1 MNLNAQEYLAK
12 LLANED
18 ITVRRGQFETASFDV
33 VNRVLNLPIWKDRGK
48 DVNDLMIGHEVGH
61 ALYTPVEGWH
71 DCEEEI
77 PGVPRSLINI
87 IEDIRIEAKIQ
98 ETYPG
103 IVRAFTKGY
112 KVLFEDGFFGPESK
126 FANYNF
132 ADRLNIHAKGR
143 SLSTVEF
150 SAEEMPYLNMA
161 MNVKT
166 WEDVLAAAKAIA
178 EFMDVKK
185 SEEEDD
191 MKGEDESGDNGAA
204 NDGAGESDSGAPS
217 DSEGKTEDK
226 KEAKDE
232 VSEGEGEKAEIEETT
247 KSAGDDYSE
256 TEEIFRAKY
265 KEMQFDQTDD
275 ERPVY
280 FNGISKKHVKE
291 IVIRYEELHE
301 QRTAERCHDF
311 YTNNKANEE
320 FVDFMKSN
328 KRKVQAMV
336 REFERKK
343 AAYEYSRTQ
352 TAKKGSIDVNR
363 IHQYQY
369 SEDIFQ
375 TVEHLAQ
382 AKSHGVVAM
391 IDWSGSMMDIFGDV
405 IKQAITLS
413 EFCKAVNIPFE
424 FYTFTTRDRYSKKEI
439 ELEPGDFY
447 NLGQIKI
454 VEVLSSRLNKHTLSQ
469 AQRELFAVSF
479 KHSRWYISSGEPCA
493 ADNFGGTPFIESA
506 LVMNHLIKA
515 FNRRTGVQ
523 KTNMFWLTDGD
534 AQAIEVKDSYLG
546 YKDKAIINVDGE
558 LVEFDHGNTKL
569 IADGIVDTI
578 RKQTGCKNIHLFL
591 APGNYEFKHGL
602 NRVTGTA
609 YENYHQTKKEIKEFR
624 KTGIK
629 PFYNVCGYDL
639 FAIIKV
645 GDKDQDDTFTVKD
658 KKNGEAATLADIKR
672 QFKNFSSTKRHEKK
686 FVHVLTQ
693 EVAA

>member
-18 ITVRRGQFETASFDV
+18 ITVNRGNFETASFDV

-61 ALYTPVEGWH
+61 ALYTPVGGWH
-71 DCEEEI
+71 DCEDEI

-87 IEDIRIEAKIQ
+87 VEDIRIEAKIQ

-112 KVLFEDGFFGPESK
+112 KVLFEDGFFGDESK
-126 FANYNF
+126 FAGYNF

-150 SAEEMPYLNMA
+150 SEEEIPYLNMA

-166 WEDVLAAAKAIA
+166 WEDVLQAAKAIA
-178 EFMDVKK
+178 EYMDTKR

-191 MKGEDESGDNGAA
+191 QVGEEANGDNGKEANGDNGES
-204 NDGAGESDSGAPS
+204 NDGVSESASGESSPS
-217 DSEGKTEDK
+217 NSQDDAET
-226 KEAKDE
+226 
-232 VSEGEGEKAEIEETT
+232 SEGETAEKEEAV

-265 KEMQFDQTDD
+265 KEMQFDKND
-275 ERPVY
+275 ETGPIY
-280 FNGISKKHVKE
+280 FNGISKKQAKE
-291 IVIRYEELHE
+291 LVVSYEELHA
-301 QRTAERCHDF
+301 QRMLGDSAEF
-311 YTNNKANEE
+311 YNDAKSAEE
-320 FVDFMKSN
+320 FKDFMKAN
-328 KRKVQAMV
+328 KKKVQAMV

-391 IDWSGSMMDIFGDV
+391 IDWSGSMMDIFTDV
-405 IKQAITLS
+405 TKQAITLS

-424 FYTFTTRDRYSKKEI
+424 FYTFTTLEKSSKNNFEVKDA
-439 ELEPGDFY
+439 DFH
-447 NLGQIKI
+447 NLNRLKI
-454 VEVLSSRLNKHTLSQ
+454 VEVLSSRLNRKALLQ
-469 AQRELFAVSF
+469 AQREWFAVSRRE
-479 KHSRWYISSGEPCA
+479 HRWGMRGYPAA
-493 ADNFGGTPFIESA
+493 ADIFGGTPFVEAA

-515 FNRRTGVQ
+515 FNRKYGVQ

-534 AQAIEVKDSYLG
+534 AQMIDTKGQILG
-546 YKDKAIINVDGE
+546 YKNTAIINIDGE
-558 LVEFDHGNTKL
+558 IVEFGRSNMRA
-569 IADGIVDTI
+569 IADGVVDVI

-591 APGNYEFKHGL
+591 ASGNYEFKCGL
-602 NRVTGTA
+602 NRVTGSA
-609 YENYHQTKKEIKEFR
+609 YDNSKETRSQIKDFKKA
-624 KTGIK
+624 GIL
-629 PFYNVCGYDL
+629 PFYDVCGYDL
-639 FAIIKV
+639 YAIIKV
-645 GDKDQDDTFTVKD
+645 SERGLEDETFEVKD

-672 QFKNFSSTKRHEKK
+672 QFKSFNSSKRHEKK
-686 FVHVLTQ
+686 FVQVLTQ